1 MESEANGAGLLD
13 DYLTPDQLAEELGKS
28 VRTIARWDGLRI
40 GPPKTVIGKK
50 SYYRREGVRQWLLRK
65 EQEQVRASSGSEP
78 ARGKAT

>member
-1 MESEANGAGLLD
+1 MKSEANGAGLLD

-50 SYYRREGVRQWLLRK
+50 PYYRREGVRQWLLRQ

-78 ARGKAT
+78 VHGKAP